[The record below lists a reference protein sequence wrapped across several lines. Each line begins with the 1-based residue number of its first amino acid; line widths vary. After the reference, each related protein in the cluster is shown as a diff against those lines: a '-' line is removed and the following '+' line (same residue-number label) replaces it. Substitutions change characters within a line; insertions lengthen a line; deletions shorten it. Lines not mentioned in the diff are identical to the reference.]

1 MVPMEKTKIIER
13 SVDSLQRIY
22 SFVLALS
29 LGQAITIVVLDNATK
44 QLLPL
49 TIDRVMG
56 NEGVNFF
63 LNVVPIALSF
73 FVTLIPFH
81 QGMNRHL
88 DFHYLENPDADAKRG
103 LLLDFFFFMFEGGAF
118 FAIASS
124 IRQPTQ
130 AYIFFGVLLFIDIIW
145 ALLAKLV
152 HRSGKDRPLTKWPGI
167 NFLTLVFGF
176 LILGLNFVG
185 PEWKAWLLFMIL
197 TGRTI
202 LDYKFSWN
210 FYFPFDDHGSNGKPS
225 RTLS

>member
-1 MVPMEKTKIIER
+1 MEKTKIVER

-29 LGQAITIVVLDNATK
+29 LGQAITIVVLDNSTK

-49 TIDRVMG
+49 TLDRIMG
-56 NEGVNFF
+56 DEGIKFF
-63 LNVVPIALSF
+63 QNVLPIALGF

-88 DFHYLENPDADAKRG
+88 DVQYLENPDSNSKRG

-124 IRQPTQ
+124 IRQQTQ
-130 AYIFFGVLLFIDIIW
+130 AYIFFALLLLLDIIW

-152 HRSGKDRPLTKWPGI
+152 HRTKKDRPLAKWPGI
-167 NFLTLVFGF
+167 NFATLVVGF

-185 PEWKAWLLFMIL
+185 PEWKAWLLLMIL
-197 TGRTI
+197 TCRTI
-202 LDYKFSWN
+202 VDYKTSWK
-210 FYFPFDDHGSNGKPS
+210 FYFPFDEETEATD
-225 RTLS
+225 